1 MKTRVCSLSPLEGIN
16 ELRPTDSAVGLR
28 SDPSASI
35 SHCQNTSELTTTM
48 KWILCAKA
56 IAKQS
61 GSSLACW
68 AAWLGFLLAIWSAAG
83 GELEREFAN
92 PPPVTRPW
100 VYWMWMDGNLSREG
114 LTADLE
120 AMRSAGIGGVMIMEV
135 DVGVPKGPVKFMSP
149 EWRQLFKHV
158 VTEAE
163 RLGLQI
169 TLNAGPGWTGSGGP
183 WVKPEQSMQ
192 HLVASAVEVT
202 GPTNFNARLPRPL
215 PRKPYFGTGGLPPE
229 LLKAQNEFYR
239 DVAVLA
245 FPTPAGNE
253 RITDIDHKALYVRD
267 PFSSM
272 PGVKPF
278 IPAPADFPM
287 LPAGTAIGAETIL
300 ELSDHLDVE
309 GKLTWTAPAGNWTLL
324 RLGRTS
330 TGANTRP
337 APAAGLGLESDK
349 FDKAALD
356 AHFDQ
361 FVGSLLRELGPN
373 KRTDVG
379 LTSLHIDSWEMGA
392 QNWTAA
398 FREEFKRR
406 RRYDPLRY
414 LPAMTGRIV
423 DSREVSERFLWD
435 VRQTA
440 QELVIENHAQHLKVL
455 GRRHG
460 LGLSIEPYDMN
471 PTADLNLG
479 AVADVPMCEF
489 WSNCFESWY
498 SCFEAASIAHTGGQR
513 IVAAEAFTSDDKER
527 WQFHP
532 GYLKALG
539 DWAFCAGVNR
549 IVFHRYAHQPWL
561 DRAPGMTMG
570 PYGVHWERTQ
580 TWWDLVPTYHQYLA
594 RCQTLLRQ
602 GEAVADILY
611 LTPEGA
617 PQVFRP
623 PVSAVRGN
631 PPDHREYNFDAGS
644 PETLLARA
652 TVKRGQIV
660 FPGGTSYRLLA
671 LPEVQ
676 TMTPQLLRKVKE
688 LARAGAT
695 VFGSPPRKSPSL
707 SGYPQCDAEIK
718 ELADGLWG
726 GRSSSVAQ
734 RLDERRVGK
743 GRLLWNGQRD
753 TPPVTPA
760 PLSDPLA
767 GAKWIWF
774 AEDNP
779 AVAAPVARR
788 YFHRELL
795 LPNDAR
801 IESATA
807 SVTADNSFE
816 LWVNGRS
823 AGKGDNFREIGEFEI
838 GARLKPGTNILAVA
852 AENGGD
858 APNPAGLI
866 AAVKIRLRGGEK
878 IQLRSDREWRAAA
891 SASGK
896 WKTELGAGGDWT
908 AAQELGDSGMAP
920 WGKVS
925 KSAADQEIYTDYA
938 ILAEVLRTAGVP
950 PDFESETPL
959 RYTHRRAGGLDLYFV
974 ANPQA
979 AKVMTT
985 ASFRVRDRRPEFWW
999 PDTGRITS
1007 AGTWESKDGRIRL
1020 PLKLEPHGSLFVV
1033 FRERAKAPP
1042 AMPGRNWDEFT
1053 PVQNITGPWEIRFQT
1068 NRGAPDKITLDTLV
1082 DWSKHPD
1089 AGVKFFSGMATYR
1102 TTFALNPRSEFQNL
1116 KRFLDLGR
1124 VKVMARIRLNGQDV
1138 GVVWKTPFRV
1148 DISAALKPGEN
1159 QLEITVANLWPNR
1172 LIGDAGLPEAQR
1184 IAWSTWN
1191 PFTKD
1196 TALLESG
1203 LLGPVTLE
1211 VLKP

>member
-1 MKTRVCSLSPLEGIN
+1 MGNMKLLLFCGPL
-16 ELRPTDSAVGLR
+16 LA
-28 SDPSASI
+28 A
-35 SHCQNTSELTTTM
+35 
-48 KWILCAKA
+48 
-56 IAKQS
+56 
-61 GSSLACW
+61 LAC
-68 AAWLGFLLAIWSAAG
+68 AGDRLA
-83 GELEREFAN
+83 LDFRN
-92 PPPVTRPW
+92 PPPSARPW

-120 AMRSAGIGGVMIMEV
+120 AMQAAGIGGVMIMEV
-135 DVGVPKGPVKFMSP
+135 DVGVPKGPVKFMSA

-192 HLVASAVEVT
+192 HLVGNAVEVA
-202 GPTNFNARLPRPL
+202 GPTNFDAVLPRPL

-253 RITDIDHKALYVRD
+253 RIPDIDHKALYVRD

-278 IPAPADFPM
+278 IPAPADFPL
-287 LPAGTAIGAETIL
+287 LPAGAAIAPETML
-300 ELSDHLDVE
+300 DLSDHLDAA
-309 GKLTWTAPAGNWTLL
+309 GRLTWTAPAGNWTIL

-349 FDKAALD
+349 FDQAALD

-361 FVGSLLRELGPN
+361 FAGALLRELGPR
-373 KRTDVG
+373 KRTEVG
-379 LTSLHIDSWEMGA
+379 WTSLHIDSWEMGA

-398 FREEFKRR
+398 FRDEFKHRR
-406 RRYDPLRY
+406 GYDPLRY
-414 LPAMTGRIV
+414 LPAMTGRV
-423 DSREVSERFLWD
+423 VESREVSERFLWD

-440 QELVIENHAQHLKVL
+440 QELVIENHAQHLKAL

-489 WSNCFESWY
+489 WANCFESWY
-498 SCFEAASIAHTGGQR
+498 SCFEAASIAHTGGKR

-532 GYLKALG
+532 GSLKALG

-580 TWWDLVPTYHQYLA
+580 TWWDMVPAYHKYLA
-594 RCQTLLRQ
+594 RCQTLLRR

-623 PVSAVRGN
+623 PKSAVRGN
-631 PPDHREYNFDAGS
+631 PPDHREYNFDACS

-671 LPEVQ
+671 LPEVE

-688 LARAGAT
+688 LVRAGAT
-695 VFGSPPRKSPSL
+695 VFGSRPRMSPSL
-707 SGYPQCDAEIK
+707 SGYPRCDLEIR
-718 ELADGLWG
+718 ELSEGLWG
-726 GRSSSVAQ
+726 GMPPDSQ
-734 RLDERRVGK
+734 RQWNERRVGK
-743 GRLLWNGQRD
+743 GRLLWRGKPKESRAA
-753 TPPVTPA
+753 PA
-760 PLSDPLA
+760 PQSEPLD

-774 AEDNP
+774 DEGNP
-779 AVAAPVARR
+779 SVTAPVAQR
-788 YFHRELL
+788 YFRRVLV
-795 LPNDAR
+795 LPDKAQV
-801 IESATA
+801 ESATA
-807 SVTADNSFE
+807 SLTADNTFE

-823 AGKGDNFREIGEFEI
+823 AGKGDNFREVAEFEI

-866 AAVKIRLRGGEK
+866 AALEIRLRGGEK
-878 IQLRSDREWRAAA
+878 IHLHTDREWHAAT
-891 SASGK
+891 SAAGK
-896 WKTELGAGGDWT
+896 WKTDIDAGADWT
-908 AAQELGDSGMAP
+908 AARELGDMGMSP
-920 WGKVS
+920 WGQVAPS
-925 KSAADQEIYTDYA
+925 SADLEIYTDYSL
-938 ILAEVLRTAGVP
+938 LAAVLRAADVP
-950 PDFESETPL
+950 PDFASPVPL
-959 RYTHRRAGGLDLYFV
+959 RYTHRREGDMDIYFV

-979 AKVMTT
+979 EEATTT
-985 ASFRVRDRRPEFWW
+985 ATFRVSGRRPEFWW

-1007 AGTWESKDGRIRL
+1007 ATIWESKDKRTSL
-1020 PLKLEPHGSLFVV
+1020 PLKLEPHGSVFIV
-1033 FRERAKAPP
+1033 FRDRSKAPP
-1042 AMPGRNWDEFT
+1042 AKPGRNWDEFVRT
-1053 PVQNITGPWEIRFQT
+1053 QNITGPWEVSFQPH
-1068 NRGAPDKITLDTLV
+1068 RGAPERITLDTLV
-1082 DWSKHPD
+1082 DWSKHAD
-1089 AGVKFFSGMATYR
+1089 AGVKFFSGTATYR
-1102 TTFALNPRSEFQNL
+1102 STFVMNPTSEIPNP
-1116 KRFLDLGR
+1116 KWFLDLGR
-1124 VKVMARIRLNGQDV
+1124 VEVMARVRLNGQDV

-1148 DISAALKPGEN
+1148 DVSDALKPGEN
-1159 QLEITVANLWPNR
+1159 RLEITVANLWPNR
-1172 LIGDAGLPEAQR
+1172 LIGDAGLPEARR
-1184 IAWSTWN
+1184 IAWTTWN

-1211 VLKP
+1211 ILKP

>member
-1 MKTRVCSLSPLEGIN
+1 MLTALLGFAF
-16 ELRPTDSAVGLR
+16 AVG
-28 SDPSASI
+28 P
-35 SHCQNTSELTTTM
+35 
-48 KWILCAKA
+48 
-56 IAKQS
+56 
-61 GSSLACW
+61 AC
-68 AAWLGFLLAIWSAAG
+68 G
-83 GELEREFAN
+83 GELERSFAE
-92 PPPVTRPW
+92 PPPSVRPW

-120 AMRSAGIGGVMIMEV
+120 AMHSAGIGGVMIMEV
-135 DVGVPKGPVKFMSP
+135 DVGVPKGPVKFMSA

-158 VTEAE
+158 VLEAE

-192 HLVASAVEVT
+192 HLVASAVEIA
-202 GPTNFNARLPRPL
+202 GPTNFNAALPRPS

-267 PFSSM
+267 PYSSM

-278 IPAPADFPM
+278 IPAPADFPV
-287 LPAGTAIGAETIL
+287 LPAGTAIGAETIVD
-300 ELSDHLDVE
+300 LSNRLDAE
-309 GKLTWTAPAGNWTLL
+309 GKLAWTAPAGNWTIL
-324 RLGRTS
+324 RLGRAS

-349 FDKAALD
+349 FDRAALD
-356 AHFDQ
+356 AHFEQ
-361 FVGSLLRELGPN
+361 FAGKLLHEIGPG

-379 LTSLHIDSWEMGA
+379 WTSLHIDSWEMGA
-392 QNWTAA
+392 QNWTVA
-398 FREEFKRR
+398 FRKEFKRR
-406 RRYDPLRY
+406 RGYDPVRY
-414 LPAMTGRIV
+414 LPAMTGRV
-423 DSREVSERFLWD
+423 VESHEVSERFLWD

-440 QELVIENHAQHLKVL
+440 QELVIENHAQHLKAL

-532 GYLKALG
+532 GSLKALG

-580 TWWDLVPTYHQYLA
+580 TWWEMVPAYHKYLA

-623 PVSAVRGN
+623 PKSAVRGN
-631 PPDHREYNFDAGS
+631 PPDHLEYNFDAGS

-652 TVKRGQIV
+652 TVKRGRIA

-671 LPEVQ
+671 LPEVE

-688 LARAGAT
+688 LIHAGAT

-707 SGYPQCDAEIK
+707 SGYPQCDLQVQ
-718 ELADGLWG
+718 ELAQELWG
-726 GRSSSVAQ
+726 GFGVPASAGRTPPPRERATQ
-734 RLDERRVGK
+734 NQERRLGK
-743 GRLLWNGQRD
+743 GRLIAGRKAAPPD
-753 TPPVTPA
+753 TPTTN
-760 PLSDPLA
+760 PLDD
-767 GAKWIWF
+767 AKWIWF
-774 AEDNP
+774 AEGDP

-788 YFHRELL
+788 YFRRVLV
-795 LPNDAR
+795 LPDNAQV
-801 IESATA
+801 ESANF
-807 SVTADNSFE
+807 SLTADNTFE

-823 AGKGDNFREIGEFEI
+823 AGKGDNFREVAEFEI
-838 GARLKPGTNILAVA
+838 GARLKPGTNILAVTA
-852 AENGGD
+852 DNGGD

-866 AAVKIRLRGGEK
+866 AALEIRLRGGEK
-878 IQLRSDREWRAAA
+878 RHLHTDREWEAAT
-891 SASGK
+891 SAAGK
-896 WKTELGAGGDWT
+896 WKTNPGDGAAWT
-908 AAQELGDSGMAP
+908 AARELGDMGMSP
-920 WGKVS
+920 WGKIE
-925 KSAADQEIYTDYA
+925 KSAADLEIYPDYTL
-938 ILAEVLRTAGVP
+938 LAGVLRAAGVP
-950 PDFESETPL
+950 PDFASPAPL
-959 RYTHRRAGGLDLYFV
+959 RYTHRREGDMDIYFV

-979 AKVMTT
+979 EEVTT
-985 ASFRVRDRRPEFWW
+985 MATFRISGRRPEFWW
-999 PDTGRITS
+999 PDTGRVTS
-1007 AGTWESKDGRIRL
+1007 VGTWEPKDGRTRV
-1020 PLKLEPHGSLFVV
+1020 PLKLEPHGSVFVV
-1033 FRERAKAPP
+1033 FRDRIKAPP
-1042 AMPGRNWDEFT
+1042 STPGRNWDEFEPAQT
-1053 PVQNITGPWEIRFQT
+1053 ITGPWGLRFQP
-1068 NRGAPDKITLDTLV
+1068 NRGAPERLTLDALT
-1082 DWSKHPD
+1082 DWSQHAD
-1089 AGVKFFSGMATYR
+1089 AGVRFFSGTATYR
-1102 TTFALNPRSEFQNL
+1102 KTFDWKPLASTIANRQSPI
-1116 KRFLDLGR
+1116 FLDLGR
-1124 VKVMARIRLNGQDV
+1124 VEVMARVRLNGQDV
-1138 GVVWKTPFRV
+1138 GVVWKTPFRLDV
-1148 DISAALKPGEN
+1148 SDALRPGEN
-1159 QLEITVANLWPNR
+1159 VLEITVANLWPNR
-1172 LIGDAGLPEAQR
+1172 LIGDAGLPEPQR
-1184 IAWSTWN
+1184 IAWTTWN

>member
-1 MKTRVCSLSPLEGIN
+1 MHCRLTAI
-16 ELRPTDSAVGLR
+16 THQ
-28 SDPSASI
+28 SDPLPEGKNQTNWNAPSPGWSSA
-35 SHCQNTSELTTTM
+35 
-48 KWILCAKA
+48 
-56 IAKQS
+56 
-61 GSSLACW
+61 W
-68 AAWLGFLLAIWSAAG
+68 ASPSRSVPAG
-83 GELEREFAN
+83 AGELERNFAN
-92 PPPVTRPW
+92 PPASARPW

-120 AMRSAGIGGVMIMEV
+120 AMQSAGIGGVMIMEV

-158 VTEAE
+158 VAEAE

-192 HLVASAVEVT
+192 HLVASAVEVA
-202 GPTNFNARLPRPL
+202 GPTNFDAVLPRPS

-253 RITDIDHKALYVRD
+253 RIADIDHKALYVRD
-267 PFSSM
+267 PYLLHARRQTVHSRAGGFSSAARRRCHR
-272 PGVKPF
+272 PGNNARSQRSPGCRGQADLDGAGGQLDDSASGSHQHRREH
-278 IPAPADFPM
+278 APRARR
-287 LPAGTAIGAETIL
+287 
-300 ELSDHLDVE
+300 
-309 GKLTWTAPAGNWTLL
+309 
-324 RLGRTS
+324 RLGPGIRQVRPGRARRAFRAVRRRS
-330 TGANTRP
+330 CCANSAR
-337 APAAGLGLESDK
+337 
-349 FDKAALD
+349 
-356 AHFDQ
+356 
-361 FVGSLLRELGPN
+361 R

-379 LTSLHIDSWEMGA
+379 WTSLHIDSWEMGA

-398 FREEFKRR
+398 FRDEFKRR
-406 RRYDPLRY
+406 RGYDPLRY

-440 QELVIENHAQHLKVL
+440 QELVIENHAQHLKAL

-489 WSNCFESWY
+489 WANCFESWY
-498 SCFEAASIAHTGGQR
+498 SCFEAASIAHTGGKR

-532 GYLKALG
+532 GHLKALG

-580 TWWDLVPTYHQYLA
+580 TWWEMVPAYHKYLA

-623 PVSAVRGN
+623 PKSAVRGN
-631 PPDHREYNFDAGS
+631 PPDHLEYNFDACS

-671 LPEVQ
+671 LPEVE
-676 TMTPQLLRKVKE
+676 TMTPTAAPQGEGTCPSWCDRLR
-688 LARAGAT
+688 LATAQVTEPLRLSAVRFAGSGTGAGI
-695 VFGSPPRKSPSL
+695 VGRVRSPAPIGTTPLPREDVT
-707 SGYPQCDAEIK
+707 QN
-718 ELADGLWG
+718 
-726 GRSSSVAQ
+726 Q
-734 RLDERRVGK
+734 ERRLGK
-743 GRLLWNGQRD
+743 GRLIAGRKAAPTD
-753 TPPVTPA
+753 TPTTN
-760 PLSDPLA
+760 PLD

-774 AEDNP
+774 AEGDP
-779 AVAAPVARR
+779 AVPPRRWRDAISAACWFCRTNAQV
-788 YFHRELL
+788 
-795 LPNDAR
+795 
-801 IESATA
+801 ESATA
-807 SVTADNSFE
+807 SLTADNTFE

-823 AGKGDNFREIGEFEI
+823 AGKGDNFREVAEFEI

-852 AENGGD
+852 ADNGGD

-866 AAVKIRLRGGEK
+866 AAVEIRLRGGEK
-878 IQLRSDREWRAAA
+878 LHCAALTA
-891 SASGK
+891 NGARPRVRPEIGRPTSALALTGPP
-896 WKTELGAGGDWT
+896 AR
-908 AAQELGDSGMAP
+908 ELGDMGMSP
-920 WGKVS
+920 WGKAAPS
-925 KSAADQEIYTDYA
+925 TADQEIYTDYTL
-938 ILAEVLRTAGVP
+938 LAAVLRAADVP
-950 PDFESETPL
+950 PDFESPAPL
-959 RYTHRRAGGLDLYFV
+959 RYTHRREGDMDIYFV

-979 AKVMTT
+979 EEVTTT
-985 ASFRVRDRRPEFWW
+985 ATFRVSGRRPEFWW

-1007 AGTWESKDGRIRL
+1007 ATAWEPKDERTQPAAQARPARLRVHRISR
-1020 PLKLEPHGSLFVV
+1020 PGQSPA
-1033 FRERAKAPP
+1033 REARP
-1042 AMPGRNWDEFT
+1042 E
-1053 PVQNITGPWEIRFQT
+1053 
-1068 NRGAPDKITLDTLV
+1068 
-1082 DWSKHPD
+1082 
-1089 AGVKFFSGMATYR
+1089 
-1102 TTFALNPRSEFQNL
+1102 
-1116 KRFLDLGR
+1116 LGR
-1124 VKVMARIRLNGQDV
+1124 VCACANHHGPV
-1138 GVVWKTPFRV
+1138 GGPLPAQSR
-1148 DISAALKPGEN
+1148 SAGEN
-1159 QLEITVANLWPNR
+1159 HAR
-1172 LIGDAGLPEAQR
+1172 HFG
-1184 IAWSTWN
+1184 
-1191 PFTKD
+1191 
-1196 TALLESG
+1196 
-1203 LLGPVTLE
+1203 
-1211 VLKP
+1211 

>member
-1 MKTRVCSLSPLEGIN
+1 MASRIGTILCLKAKAKRSGCQLALLAALLGFAMAVLPARGGALERGFAD
-16 ELRPTDSAVGLR
+16 PP
-28 SDPSASI
+28 PSA
-35 SHCQNTSELTTTM
+35 
-48 KWILCAKA
+48 
-56 IAKQS
+56 
-61 GSSLACW
+61 
-68 AAWLGFLLAIWSAAG
+68 
-83 GELEREFAN
+83 
-92 PPPVTRPW
+92 RPW

-120 AMRSAGIGGVMIMEV
+120 AMQRAGIGGVMIMEV
-135 DVGVPKGPVKFMSP
+135 DVGVPKGPVKFMSA

-192 HLVASAVEVT
+192 HLVASAVEVA
-202 GPTNFNARLPRPL
+202 GPTNFDAMLPRPL
-215 PRKPYFGTGGLPPE
+215 PRKPYFGTGGLPSE

-253 RITDIDHKALYVRD
+253 RIADIDHKALYVRD

-278 IPAPADFPM
+278 IPSSADFPT
-287 LPAGTAIGAETIL
+287 LPAGAAIAAGTIL
-300 ELSDHLDVE
+300 DLSDHLDAE
-309 GKLTWTAPAGNWTLL
+309 GKLTWTAPAGDWTIL

-349 FDKAALD
+349 FDKTALD
-356 AHFDQ
+356 AHFEQ
-361 FVGSLLRELGPN
+361 FVGKLLRELGPR

-379 LTSLHIDSWEMGA
+379 WTSLHIDSWEMGA
-392 QNWTAA
+392 QNWTTT
-398 FREEFKRR
+398 FRDEFKRR
-406 RRYDPLRY
+406 RGYDPLRY
-414 LPAMTGRIV
+414 LPAMTGRV
-423 DSREVSERFLWD
+423 VESREGSERFLWD
-435 VRQTA
+435 LRQTA
-440 QELVIENHAQHLKVL
+440 QELVIENHAQHLKAL

-489 WSNCFESWY
+489 WANCFESWY
-498 SCFEAASIAHTGGQR
+498 SCFEAASIAHTGGKR

-561 DRAPGMTMG
+561 NRAPGMTMG

-580 TWWDLVPTYHQYLA
+580 TWWDMVPAYHKYLA

-623 PVSAVRGN
+623 PTSAVRGN
-631 PPDHREYNFDAGS
+631 PPDHREYNFDACA

-660 FPGGTSYRLLA
+660 FPGGTSYRVLA
-671 LPEVQ
+671 LPEVE
-676 TMTPQLLRKVKE
+676 TMTPHLLRKVKE
-688 LARAGAT
+688 LVRAGAT
-695 VFGSPPRKSPSL
+695 IFGSPPRKSPSL
-707 SGYPQCDAEIK
+707 ANYPQCDLEIK

-726 GRSSSVAQ
+726 GTAPSSQ
-734 RLDERRVGK
+734 RRWNERRIGK
-743 GRLLWNGQRD
+743 GRLLWDGKLEKSQAG
-753 TPPVTPA
+753 PA
-760 PLSDPLA
+760 PQPDPLD
-767 GAKWIWF
+767 GAKWIWL
-774 AEDNP
+774 EEGDP
-779 AVAAPVARR
+779 SVAAPVARR
-788 YFHRELL
+788 YFQRVLV
-795 LPNDAR
+795 LPADAKV
-801 IESATA
+801 ESATA
-807 SVTADNSFE
+807 SLTADNTFE
-816 LWVNGRS
+816 LWVNGKRV
-823 AGKGDNFREIGEFEI
+823 GTGDNFREVAEFEI
-838 GARLKPGTNILAVA
+838 GARLKPGTNVLAVA
-852 AENGGD
+852 VENGGD
-858 APNPAGLI
+858 APNPAGFI
-866 AAVKIRLRGGEK
+866 AAVEIRLHGGEK
-878 IQLRSDREWRAAA
+878 INVSTDREWQAATRV
-891 SASGK
+891 GGN
-896 WKTELGAGGDWT
+896 WKTDIGVGADWT
-908 AAQELGDSGMAP
+908 AARELGDMGMSP
-920 WGKVS
+920 WGKIARS
-925 KSAADQEIYTDYA
+925 TADLEIYTDYTL
-938 ILAEVLRTAGVP
+938 LAAVLRAAGVP
-950 PDFESETPL
+950 PDFESDTPL
-959 RYTHRRAGGLDLYFV
+959 RYTHRRGDGMDIYFV

-979 AKVMTT
+979 QEVTTT
-985 ASFRVRDRRPEFWW
+985 ATFRVSGRRLELWW

-1007 AGTWESKDGRIRL
+1007 AGVWEQKDGRTSL
-1020 PLKLEPHGSLFVV
+1020 PLKLDPHGSLFVV
-1033 FRERAKAPP
+1033 FRDRAKAPP
-1042 AMPGRNWDEFT
+1042 AKPGRNWDEFA
-1053 PVQNITGPWEIRFQT
+1053 PVQKITGPWEVRFQA
-1068 NRGAPDKITLDTLV
+1068 NRGAPEQITLDTLL
-1082 DWSKHPD
+1082 DWSKHPEP
-1089 AGVKFFSGMATYR
+1089 GVQFFSGAATYR
-1102 TTFALNPRSEFQNL
+1102 TTFVANPKSEIRNS
-1116 KRFLDLGR
+1116 KWYLDLGR
-1124 VKVMARIRLNGQDV
+1124 VEVMARVRLNGQEV

-1148 DISAALKPGEN
+1148 DASTALKPGEN
-1159 QLEITVANLWPNR
+1159 RLEITVANLWPNR
-1172 LIGDAGLPEAQR
+1172 LIGDAGLPELQR
-1184 IAWSTWN
+1184 IAWTTWN